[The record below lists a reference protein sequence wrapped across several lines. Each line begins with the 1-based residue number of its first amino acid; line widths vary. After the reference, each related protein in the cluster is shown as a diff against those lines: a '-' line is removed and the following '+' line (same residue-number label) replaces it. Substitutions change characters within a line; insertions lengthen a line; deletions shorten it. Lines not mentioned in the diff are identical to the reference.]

1 MSESQKELI
10 SQITDK
16 TTHQCFEEIPVEQ
29 RQQIIKWLKLEVI
42 KKASFV
48 QLTDLE
54 FKGSQISS
62 EITDVIKNQEMFIG
76 NLQHDHLGRQD
87 ATYTSIWILPS
98 VQGVYRDR
106 SLDDCVFRR
115 ERCEFKC
122 VIQIRTSCHKLF
134 DVPIERPI
142 GMTTLIGLNTESSI
156 ELDLMI
162 RNFNK

>member
-29 RQQIIKWLKLEVI
+29 RQQIIKWLKHEII

-48 QLTDLE
+48 QLTELE
-54 FKGSQISS
+54 VKGIQLSP
-62 EITDVIKNQEMFIG
+62 EIYDVIKNQEMFIG
-76 NLQHDHLGRQD
+76 NRQNDDLGRQD
-87 ATYTSIWILPS
+87 ITYTSIWILP
-98 VQGVYRDR
+98 VTQAVYRDR
-106 SLDDCVFRR
+106 SYDDCVFRR

-122 VIQIRTSCHKLF
+122 VIQIRTSSHKLF

-142 GMTTLIGLNTESSI
+142 VSTTLIGLNTESSI